1 MEIMWGCLITVDRIS
16 SSGSEVVVVLRWRTR
31 GIALFKAE
39 ELVDEGEEFSSGF
52 VVSVFQ
58 DLMERS

>member
-1 MEIMWGCLITVDRIS
+1 MK
-16 SSGSEVVVVLRWRTR
+16 VVVVMRWKTR
-31 GIALFKAE
+31 GIALFRAE

-58 DLMERS
+58 LEFEDLMERS